1 MILNELLIS
10 TFFLLTISTWTEV
23 ADLPARDLSY
33 TVPNLTEGEETAFR
47 ILAVNDIGPSEPSRP
62 TEIITVQDQPGVYID

>member
-1 MILNELLIS
+1 MKL
-10 TFFLLTISTWTEV
+10 FFSLSISTWSEV

-47 ILAVNDIGPSEPSRP
+47 IIAVNEVGPSDPSRP
-62 TEIITVQDQPGVYID
+62 TDIITVQDQPGRH